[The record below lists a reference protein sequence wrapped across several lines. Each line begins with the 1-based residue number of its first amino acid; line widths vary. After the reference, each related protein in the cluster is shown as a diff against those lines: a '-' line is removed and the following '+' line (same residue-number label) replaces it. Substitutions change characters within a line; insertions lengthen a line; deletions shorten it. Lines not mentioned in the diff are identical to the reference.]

1 MSFSF
6 DLDVPVRYAFR
17 YLCEVPLWTWLFVYL
32 EPFDF
37 FRHVCSHYD
46 NFFSGGVWRFRC
58 GPGCLL
64 SLVWRTEEWIFFGSH
79 FVSLLELFVLCV
91 LLMAPSL
98 FLVRVSVFAFIA
110 FVSLILSYSH
120 HLIFFSGLVFGVSFV
135 GVCLNSGFPASFAFT
150 LVVFGSF
157 DFPYSHF
164 LLFFSGLVIRG
175 SLVGHCGRSDKDI
188 SFWSIALIESGSV
201 CSLVHYTLS
210 RNCFWLGIPV

>member
-6 DLDVPVRYAFR
+6 DLDVPVRYAFW
-17 YLCEVPLWTWLFVYL
+17 YLCEVPLWIWLFVYL

-46 NFFSGGVWRFRC
+46 NFFSGGGWRFRC

-64 SLVWRTEEWIFFGSH
+64 SLVWKTEEWIIFGSH

-91 LLMAPSL
+91 LSMATLL

-120 HLIFFSGLVFGVSFV
+120 HLFFSGLVFGVSFV
-135 GVCLNSGFPASFAFT
+135 GVCDCGVCLNSGFPASFAFT

-157 DFPYSHF
+157 DLSYSHF
-164 LLFFSGLVIRG
+164 LLFF
-175 SLVGHCGRSDKDI
+175 
-188 SFWSIALIESGSV
+188 
-201 CSLVHYTLS
+201 
-210 RNCFWLGIPV
+210 